1 MNDPDLIRCLQR
13 RGILMEEFSRYL
25 NGTWVEPVEED
36 DDADISKASP
46 IELIQPVT
54 YESPTAAG
62 YLKVKLVFFEKKKLG
77 QPRPLFRLFLVF
89 SNKHNNF
96 YNK

>member
-36 DDADISKASP
+36 DDADISK
-46 IELIQPVT
+46 
-54 YESPTAAG
+54 
-62 YLKVKLVFFEKKKLG
+62 VKIMQKLEK
-77 QPRPLFRLFLVF
+77 
-89 SNKHNNF
+89 
-96 YNK
+96 